1 MAVQR
6 SIAAT
11 AQGLS
16 QRIIRYVETEY
27 LGKTPEL
34 LAACKQDLEQPGVL
48 YQHPYLE
55 ATPAYKIAAGGLSAA
70 SVPQD
75 VNSFM
80 QAWPRLGRACLTIPM
95 FIRSRLWRISGQVRM
110 P

>member
-16 QRIIRYVETEY
+16 QRIIRYVETE
-27 LGKTPEL
+27 
-34 LAACKQDLEQPGVL
+34 
-48 YQHPYLE
+48 
-55 ATPAYKIAAGGLSAA
+55 
-70 SVPQD
+70 
-75 VNSFM
+75 
-80 QAWPRLGRACLTIPM
+80 
-95 FIRSRLWRISGQVRM
+95 VRM

>member
-48 YQHPYLE
+48 YQPHTSRRRLL
-55 ATPAYKIAAGGLSAA
+55 TKLR
-70 SVPQD
+70 
-75 VNSFM
+75 
-80 QAWPRLGRACLTIPM
+80 QAVCRLLPFRKT
-95 FIRSRLWRISGQVRM
+95 
-110 P
+110 

>member
-55 ATPAYKIAAGGLSAA
+55 ATPAYKNAAGGRGRLRSARRKQLSAKH
-70 SVPQD
+70 
-75 VNSFM
+75 
-80 QAWPRLGRACLTIPM
+80 GRGWEG
-95 FIRSRLWRISGQVRM
+95 RV
-110 P
+110 

>member
-27 LGKTPEL
+27 LGKTP
-34 LAACKQDLEQPGVL
+34 G
-48 YQHPYLE
+48 
-55 ATPAYKIAAGGLSAA
+55 TAGR
-70 SVPQD
+70 
-75 VNSFM
+75 M
-80 QAWPRLGRACLTIPM
+80 QAGP
-95 FIRSRLWRISGQVRM
+95 
-110 P
+110 